1 MPSQDETNNINEDT
15 TVNELADIIL
25 QLEQS
30 LTIRIYDDLNE
41 VIGAIRLVHVDE
53 IQQIDQLRAYQHA
66 HKAYLH

>member
-1 MPSQDETNNINEDT
+1 MGLRRKYLQ
-15 TVNELADIIL
+15 VFQRFLNELADIIL

-53 IQQIDQLRAYQHA
+53 IQQIDQLRAYQHT